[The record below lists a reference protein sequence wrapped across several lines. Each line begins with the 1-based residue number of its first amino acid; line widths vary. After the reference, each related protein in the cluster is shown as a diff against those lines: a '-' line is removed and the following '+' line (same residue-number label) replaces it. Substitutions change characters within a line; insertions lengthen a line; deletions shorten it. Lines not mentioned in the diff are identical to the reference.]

1 MSEIV
6 MPTLNPRGLIL
17 VLSAPSGVGKSTIAR
32 AILDQDDKV
41 TLSVSTTTRPKRADE
56 IDAVDYNFVSKAQ
69 FRQDINAGAFL
80 EHAYV
85 FEHYYG
91 TPRAPIDRALDA
103 GQDVL
108 LDIDWQGTQ
117 QLSKSVI
124 KDLVRVFILPPSLEE
139 LRNRLVKRAQDTHE
153 VIDERMTKAINEIS
167 HYKEYDWIVI
177 NHSFE
182 LCLRQIQAIIT
193 SERLKRQRLRRV
205 DDFVS
210 DLCAAS

>member
-6 MPTLNPRGLIL
+6 FPTLNPRGLIL
-17 VLSAPSGVGKSTIAR
+17 VLSAPSGAGKSTIAR

-41 TLSVSTTTRPKRADE
+41 TLSVSTTSRPKRADE

-85 FEHYYG
+85 FEQYYG

-193 SERLKRQRLRRV
+193 SERLKRQRLRHV

>member
-6 MPTLNPRGLIL
+6 FPTLNPRGLIL
-17 VLSAPSGVGKSTIAR
+17 VLSAPSGAGKSTIAR

-41 TLSVSTTTRPKRADE
+41 TLSVSTTSRPKRADE
-56 IDAVDYNFVSKAQ
+56 IDAVDYNFVIKAQ

-153 VIDERMTKAINEIS
+153 VIDERMTKAIDEIS

>member
-17 VLSAPSGVGKSTIAR
+17 VLSAPSGAGKSTIAR

-80 EHAYV
+80 EHAHV

-91 TPRAPIDRALDA
+91 TPRAPIERALDV

-193 SERLKRQRLRRV
+193 SERLKRQRLRHV

>member
-17 VLSAPSGVGKSTIAR
+17 VLSAPSGAGKSTIAR

-41 TLSVSTTTRPKRADE
+41 TLSVSTTSRPKRADE
-56 IDAVDYNFVSKAQ
+56 IDAVDYNFVIKAQ

-153 VIDERMTKAINEIS
+153 VIDERMTKAIDEIS

>member
-1 MSEIV
+1 MSESV

-17 VLSAPSGVGKSTIAR
+17 VLSAPSGAGKSTIAR

-80 EHAYV
+80 EHAHV

-182 LCLRQIQAIIT
+182 LCLGQIQAIIT
-193 SERLKRQRLRRV
+193 SERLKRQRLRHV

-210 DLCAAS
+210 NLCAAS